1 MGNKWDR
8 GSKRRG
14 FDGDDFGGPS
24 RDDYRPR
31 PARVQSAYDD
41 DGPVLD
47 ATVKWFKGDKGFGF
61 VELGDGSGDAFLHIK
76 VLERAGHASVE
87 PGARLRVQV
96 AEGQKG
102 RQVTAITEIL
112 DAGDA
117 ARPVREAPR
126 RPSAP
131 RASGPATEVTGTV
144 KWYDA
149 GKGFGFAEAEDGQKD
164 VFIHASVVE
173 KAGLRDL
180 AEAQRIVMQVVSEP
194 RGRKALSLRLA
205 D

>member
-1 MGNKWDR
+1 MPFR
-8 GSKRRG
+8 QRS
-14 FDGDDFGGPS
+14 GPS
-24 RDDYRPR
+24 YG
-31 PARVQSAYDD
+31 SSEEGGG

-76 VLERAGHASVE
+76 VLERAGHASVDS
-87 PGARLRVQV
+87 GAKLRVQV
-96 AEGQKG
+96 GQGQKG
-102 RQVTAITEIL
+102 RQVTAVTEVL
-112 DAGDA
+112 DVGSPS
-117 ARPVREAPR
+117 ARPERPERSDRGPPR
-126 RPSAP
+126 RSAAP
-131 RASGPATEVTGTV
+131 SGPASEVAGTV